1 VDPKL
6 YNQNG
11 FVLTAKKSLFCILL
25 ERLKSMKFK
34 EIFLTVVLRYPINR
48 DTLGNHGIYASS
60 ILFPL
65 FFLIGEMCASY

>member
-1 VDPKL
+1 
-6 YNQNG
+6 
-11 FVLTAKKSLFCILL
+11 
-25 ERLKSMKFK
+25 MKFK

-65 FFLIGEMCASY
+65 FFFNRGDVCIFLEKGKKAQIIVIKQRRRKKKVSDSHIDN